1 MTPGL
6 KSAII
11 EVDDKLALIDF
22 KSHIT
27 QDPLQIMSS
36 WNDSIHF
43 CNWVG
48 VTCSPFNER
57 VTALKLESKQ
67 LVGSIPPSVGNL
79 TCLKVINLQENN
91 FHGQIPD
98 EIGRLQQLQDLNLT
112 YNYLSGSIPSN
123 LSHCRELRVF
133 DTSANGLIGQIPD
146 RLSSLEKLE
155 IIRLG
160 RNNLTGNIPA
170 WIGNFSSL
178 HVLWLALND
187 FHGNIPIELG
197 QLSGLGIFQLYGNF
211 LSGMIPSSIYN
222 ISSIH
227 YISVTQNQLHGQ
239 LPSDVGLTLPNLEI
253 FAGGVNYFTG
263 SIPISLSNASKLQ
276 ILDFS
281 DNGLTGTIP
290 ENFGSLKSLVRL
302 NFEISKLGSGKI
314 GDLKFLSF
322 LANCTSLEVLGLA
335 QNRFGGELPSSIA
348 NLSTHLRIL
357 TMGDNLFYGNIP
369 VGIGNLVNL
378 SLLGF
383 EGNNLSGSFP
393 EVMGKLNKL
402 EGLELNANKF
412 SGFIPSSVG
421 NLTVL
426 SRLLM
431 EENRFEGSI
440 PSSLGNCKK
449 LQVLNLSSNN
459 LNGTIP
465 KEVVSLSSL
474 SISLVMSHN
483 SLTGSLPP
491 EVGKLTNLVELDV
504 SYNRLSGE
512 IPSSLDSCI
521 SLERLYLGN
530 NSFKGRI
537 PVSLKSLRGL
547 AELDLS
553 CNNLSGKVP
562 QFFSELLSL
571 RHLNLSYNE
580 LDGEISREGI
590 FANASAISIVGNDK
604 LCGGIQ
610 KLQLPEC
617 SRKNPRKRLSLKI
630 VIPVTIS
637 VPIFILLLAALVI
650 YHIVKTSRRQ
660 SAPPSN
666 EWQSGLSYLKISNA
680 TDNFSEENLIGSG
693 SFGSVYKGTLADGE
707 TAAIKIVSSC
717 SSVDYEG
724 NDFKALVFEFM
735 RNGNLDQ
742 WLHPSTDEYCH
753 FKKLSLMQR
762 LNIVIDVA
770 SALDYLHNQYDT
782 PIAHCDLKLS
792 NVLLDEGMI
801 AHVGDFG
808 LAKFLFEESNTPSK
822 NQTMSNGLKGSVGYI
837 PPEYINGHV
846 SILGDIYSYGI
857 LLLEI
862 FTGKRPT
869 DDMFKDDLSIHKFVL
884 MALPSHVMDVLDLS
898 MLLEEE
904 NDHEKH
910 EEEDLFPDIES
921 QVAQK
926 KLEECL
932 VSVMRIGVMCSA
944 ASPRDRVGMKFVV
957 NNLQAIRSKIR
968 MREE

>member
-1 MTPGL
+1 MEHRVLNSKWFVLVHVLWLAPSL
-6 KSAII
+6 ESATI
-11 EVDDKLALIDF
+11 EADKLALLDF
-22 KSHIT
+22 KNHLT

-36 WNDSIHF
+36 WNDSVHF

-48 VTCSPFNER
+48 VTCSPSNGR
-57 VTALKLESKQ
+57 VTVLKLESKQ
-67 LVGSIPPSVGNL
+67 LVGSIPASIGNL
-79 TCLKVINLQENN
+79 TNLTGINLFQNS
-91 FHGQIPD
+91 FHGQIPE
-98 EIGRLQQLQDLNLT
+98 EIGRLQKLQDLNLT
-112 YNYLSGSIPSN
+112 YNYLSGKIPTN
-123 LSHCRELRVF
+123 LSHCTELRSF
-133 DTSANGLIGQIPD
+133 EASANDFIGQIPD
-146 RLSSLEKLE
+146 QLISLTKLE

-160 RNNLTGNIPA
+160 TSNLTGNIPA
-170 WIGNFSSL
+170 WVGNLSSL
-178 HVLWLALND
+178 QVLLLARNNL
-187 FHGNIPIELG
+187 HGSIPNELG
-197 QLSGLGIFQLYGNF
+197 QLSALGFFTLYENF
-211 LSGMIPSSIYN
+211 I
-222 ISSIH
+222 
-227 YISVTQNQLHGQ
+227 
-239 LPSDVGLTLPNLEI
+239 SDVGLTLPNLKI

-263 SIPISLSNASKLQ
+263 SIPVSLSNASNLQ
-276 ILDFS
+276 VLDFAE
-281 DNGLTGTIP
+281 NGLTGTIP
-290 ENFGSLKSLVRL
+290 ENFGSLKDLVRL
-302 NFEISKLGSGKI
+302 NFDQNELGSREI
-314 GDLKFLSF
+314 GDLNFLKF

-335 QNRFGGELPSSIA
+335 QNGFGGEMPISIA

-357 TMGDNLFYGNIP
+357 TMGDNLMHGNIP
-369 VGIGNLVNL
+369 VGIENLVNL
-378 SLLGF
+378 SLLGL
-383 EGNNLSGSFP
+383 EGNKLSGRVP
-393 EVMGKLNKL
+393 EVIGRLNKL
-402 EGLELNANKF
+402 EGLELNVNKF
-412 SGFIPSSVG
+412 SGFMPSSLG

-440 PSSLGNCKK
+440 PPSLGNCKK

-483 SLTGSLPP
+483 SLIGSLPP

-521 SLERLYLGN
+521 RLERLYLGN
-530 NSFKGRI
+530 NSFKGTI

-562 QFFSELLSL
+562 QFFSKLLSL

-610 KLQLPEC
+610 KLHQ
-617 SRKNPRKRLSLKI
+617 
-630 VIPVTIS
+630 
-637 VPIFILLLAALVI
+637 
-650 YHIVKTSRRQ
+650 TSRRQ

-666 EWQSGLSYLKISNA
+666 EWQSGLSYLEISNA

-693 SFGSVYKGTLADGE
+693 SFGSVYKGTLADGK
-707 TAAIKIVSSC
+707 TAAIKVLKLQQQGALKSFIDECNALSSIRHRNILKIVSSC

-724 NDFKALVFEFM
+724 IDFKALVFEFM
-735 RNGNLDQ
+735 QNGNLDR

-770 SALDYLHNQYDT
+770 SALDYLHNHYDT
-782 PIAHCDLKLS
+782 PIAHCDLKPS
-792 NVLLDEGMI
+792 NVLLDEDMT

-884 MALPSHVMDVLDLS
+884 MALPSHVMNVLDLS

-932 VSVMRIGVMCSA
+932 VSVMRIGVMRSA

-968 MREE
+968 LREE